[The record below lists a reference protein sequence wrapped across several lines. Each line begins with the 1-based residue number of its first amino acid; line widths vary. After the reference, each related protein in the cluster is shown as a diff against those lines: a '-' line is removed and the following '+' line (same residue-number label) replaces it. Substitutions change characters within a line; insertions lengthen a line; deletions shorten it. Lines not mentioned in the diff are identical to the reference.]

1 MKPDITDKKENLEE
15 EYQRPPLREEIE
27 KFFSEAKTV
36 TKFVALGLG
45 VFFLISIRNSLSPIL
60 SRVIRFVGDCAN
72 AIYLACMNALQTLVE
87 WANSHPE
94 KVVGLVASV
103 ALLILCYYL
112 VMVCLKHR
120 HYIYQR
126 FRIGHFSQMMWFGIG
141 ALLVQVVTIGSSVYL
156 GIWLPILLVEV
167 ALVGLVFRYFIA
179 FKQLRPTLPRP
190 LTKRENEKR
199 LELIKHLFDISKY
212 RLCEPYKDTYRYNQ
226 SQQDFQD
233 SLLKAMTRLALI
245 ADFRPDELSRI
256 VCNQYKSGYTVF
268 ISLEDVYNYLFGKDA
283 YDYLLKNEDFYNIY
297 YKRAEKAMKK
307 MKGELVTSET
317 EVLRIFLDYFE

>member
-27 KFFSEAKTV
+27 KFFREAKTV

-72 AIYLACMNALQTLVE
+72 AIYIACMNALQTLVE

-141 ALLVQVVTIGSSVYL
+141 ALLVQVATIGSSVYL

-167 ALVGLVFRYFIA
+167 VLVGLIFRNFIV

-190 LTKRENEKR
+190 LTKKENKER
-199 LELIKHLFDISKY
+199 LRLIKDLYRISK
-212 RLCEPYKDTYRYNQ
+212 PYEIDLG
-226 SQQDFQD
+226 DWD
-233 SLLKAMTRLALI
+233 SPLEAMTRLALI
-245 ADFRPDELSRI
+245 ADFYPDKLSIITYDEFFLKFRT
-256 VCNQYKSGYTVF
+256 YKE
-268 ISLEDVYNYLFGKDA
+268 IEDVYTISFKDDDL
-283 YDYLLKNEDFYNIY
+283 YTIY
-297 YKRAEKAMKK
+297 SKRVKEAMAK
-307 MKGELVTSET
+307 MTSSSIVSE
-317 EVLRIFLDYFE
+317 EQVQQIFLDYFE

>member
-1 MKPDITDKKENLEE
+1 MKPDITNKKENLEE

-27 KFFSEAKTV
+27 KFFGEAKTV

-141 ALLVQVVTIGSSVYL
+141 ALLVQVATIGSSMYL

-167 ALVGLVFRYFIA
+167 VLIGLVFRNFIA

-199 LELIKHLFDISKY
+199 LELI
-212 RLCEPYKDTYRYNQ
+212 
-226 SQQDFQD
+226 
-233 SLLKAMTRLALI
+233 
-245 ADFRPDELSRI
+245 
-256 VCNQYKSGYTVF
+256 
-268 ISLEDVYNYLFGKDA
+268 ED
-283 YDYLLKNEDFYNIY
+283 
-297 YKRAEKAMKK
+297 
-307 MKGELVTSET
+307 
-317 EVLRIFLDYFE
+317 

>member
-27 KFFSEAKTV
+27 KFFGEAKTV

-72 AIYLACMNALQTLVE
+72 AIYLACQTLVE

-112 VMVCLKHR
+112 VMSCLKHR

-126 FRIGHFSQMMWFGIG
+126 FRIGHFSEMMWFGIG
-141 ALLVQVVTIGSSVYL
+141 ALVIQVATIGSSMYL

-167 ALVGLVFRYFIA
+167 ALVGLVFRNFIV
-179 FKQLRPTLPRP
+179 FKWLRPILPRP

-199 LELIKHLFDISKY
+199 LGLIEDLYIVSK
-212 RLCEPYKDTYRYNQ
+212 PYKDGYKYNQ
-226 SQQDFQD
+226 DERD
-233 SLLKAMTRLALI
+233 SLLRAMTRLALI

-256 VCNQYKSGYTVF
+256 MSNKYVSSYTLF
-268 ISLEDVYNYLFGKDA
+268 RSLEDVCNDLFGKDI
-283 YDYLLKNEDFYNIY
+283 YDYLLKNEELYNIY
-297 YKRAEKAMKK
+297 YKRAEKSMAK
-307 MKGELVTSET
+307 MASEWVVS
-317 EVLRIFLDYFE
+317 EEIFQRIYLDYFE

>member
-1 MKPDITDKKENLEE
+1 MKPDITNKKENLEE

-27 KFFSEAKTV
+27 KFFGEAKTV

-72 AIYLACMNALQTLVE
+72 AIYIACMNALQTLVE

-94 KVVGLVASV
+94 KVAGLVASV
-103 ALLILCYYL
+103 ALLIFCYYL

-141 ALLVQVVTIGSSVYL
+141 ALLVQVATIGSSMYL

-167 ALVGLVFRYFIA
+167 VLVGLVFRNFIV

-199 LELIKHLFDISKY
+199 LELIKDLYIIS
-212 RLCEPYKDTYRYNQ
+212 RPYKDDYKYNQ
-226 SQQDFQD
+226 DERASF
-233 SLLKAMTRLALI
+233 LRAMTRLALI
-245 ADFRPDELSRI
+245 ADFRPDKLSRI
-256 VCNQYKSGYTVF
+256 MSNKYISSYTLF
-268 ISLEDVYNYLFGKDA
+268 RSLEDVYNDLFTKDV
-283 YDYLLKNEDFYNIY
+283 YDYLLKNEELYNIY
-297 YKRAEKAMKK
+297 YKRAEKAMAK
-307 MKGELVTSET
+307 MRVVFAVCEEAVQ
-317 EVLRIFLDYFE
+317 RIYLDYFE

>member
-45 VFFLISIRNSLSPIL
+45 VFFLISIRDSILPIIQKF
-60 SRVIRFVGDCAN
+60 VRFVVGWAN
-72 AIYLACMNALQTLVE
+72 AIFVDFTNTLQALME
-87 WANSHPE
+87 WSNKYPE
-94 KVVGLVASV
+94 KFFGFIASVGL
-103 ALLILCYYL
+103 LGLCYYL
-112 VMVCLKHR
+112 LMTSLKHR

-126 FRIGHFSQMMWFGIG
+126 FRIGHFSEMMWFGIG
-141 ALLVQVVTIGSSVYL
+141 GLVFQVVTIGSSIYL
-156 GIWLPILLVEV
+156 GIWLLILLIEAV
-167 ALVGLVFRYFIA
+167 LVGLLLRNFIV

-199 LELIKHLFDISKY
+199 LELIKDLYIIS
-212 RLCEPYKDTYRYNQ
+212 RPYKDDYKYNQ
-226 SQQDFQD
+226 DERA
-233 SLLKAMTRLALI
+233 SLLRAMTRLALI

-256 VCNQYKSGYTVF
+256 MCNEYVSSYTVF
-268 ISLEDVYNYLFGKDA
+268 RSLEDVYNHLFAKDV

-297 YKRAEKAMKK
+297 YKRAEKAMAK
-307 MKGELVTSET
+307 MKSELVVRED
-317 EVLRIFLDYFE
+317 EVEQIFFNYFE

>member
-45 VFFLISIRNSLSPIL
+45 VFFLISIRDSILPIIQKF
-60 SRVIRFVGDCAN
+60 VRFVVDWAN
-72 AIYLACMNALQTLVE
+72 AIFVDFTNTLQALVE
-87 WANSHPE
+87 WANKHPE
-94 KVVGLVASV
+94 KVGGFIASVGL
-103 ALLILCYYL
+103 LGLCYYL
-112 VMVCLKHR
+112 MMTSLKHR

-126 FRIGHFSQMMWFGIG
+126 FRIGHFSEMMWFGIG
-141 ALLVQVVTIGSSVYL
+141 ASVVQVATIGSSVYL
-156 GIWLPILLVEV
+156 GIWLPILLIEV
-167 ALVGLVFRYFIA
+167 VMVGLLLRNFII

-199 LELIKHLFDISKY
+199 LELIKDLYIIS
-212 RLCEPYKDTYRYNQ
+212 RPYKDDYKYNQ
-226 SQQDFQD
+226 DERA
-233 SLLKAMTRLALI
+233 SLLRAMTRLALI

-256 VCNQYKSGYTVF
+256 MCNEYVSSYTVF
-268 ISLEDVYNYLFGKDA
+268 RSLEDVYNHLFAKDA

-297 YKRAEKAMKK
+297 YKRAEKAMTK
-307 MKGELVTSET
+307 MKSEFVVRED
-317 EVLRIFLDYFE
+317 EVERIFLNYFE

>member
-45 VFFLISIRNSLSPIL
+45 VFFLISIRNSISPIINK
-60 SRVIRFVGDCAN
+60 VIRFVVDCAN
-72 AIYLACMNALQTLVE
+72 AIYVACMNALQALVE

-94 KVVGLVASV
+94 KIVGLVVSFG
-103 ALLILCYYL
+103 LLIFCYYL
-112 VMVCLKHR
+112 IITCLKHR

-126 FRIGHFSQMMWFGIG
+126 FRIGHFSEMIWFGIG
-141 ALLVQVVTIGSSVYL
+141 ALLVQVATIGSSAYL

-167 ALVGLVFRYFIA
+167 VLVGLVFRNFNA

-190 LTKRENEKR
+190 LTKGENEKR
-199 LELIKHLFDISKY
+199 LELIKHLFSIAKY
-212 RLCEPYKDTYRYNQ
+212 RLCEPYKDVYNYKQ
-226 SQQDFQD
+226 SQQDFQN

-297 YKRAEKAMKK
+297 YKRAEKSMKK
-307 MKGELVTSET
+307 MKSELVVSET
-317 EVLRIFLDYFE
+317 EMLRIFSDYFE

>member
-94 KVVGLVASV
+94 KVVGLVVSV
-103 ALLILCYYL
+103 GLLALCYYL

-126 FRIGHFSQMMWFGIG
+126 FRIGHFSEMMWFGIG
-141 ALLVQVVTIGSSVYL
+141 ALLVQVATIGSSVYL

-167 ALVGLVFRYFIA
+167 VLVGLIFRNFIV

-199 LELIKHLFDISKY
+199 LELIEDLYIVSK
-212 RLCEPYKDTYRYNQ
+212 PYKDDYKYNQ
-226 SQQDFQD
+226 DERD
-233 SLLKAMTRLALI
+233 SLLRAMTRLALI

-256 VCNQYKSGYTVF
+256 MSNKYVSSYTLF
-268 ISLEDVYNYLFGKDA
+268 RSLEDVCNDLFGKDI
-283 YDYLLKNEDFYNIY
+283 YDYLLKNEELYNIY
-297 YKRAEKAMKK
+297 YKRAEKSMAK
-307 MKGELVTSET
+307 MASEWVVS
-317 EVLRIFLDYFE
+317 EEIFQRFYLDYFE

>member
-45 VFFLISIRNSLSPIL
+45 VFFLISIRNSISPII
-60 SRVIRFVGDCAN
+60 SKIIRFVVDCAN
-72 AIYLACMNALQTLVE
+72 AIYVACMNALQTLVE

-141 ALLVQVVTIGSSVYL
+141 ALLVQVATIGSSMYL

-167 ALVGLVFRYFIA
+167 VLVGLVFRNFIV

-199 LELIKHLFDISKY
+199 LELIEDLYIVSK
-212 RLCEPYKDTYRYNQ
+212 PYKDDYKYNQ
-226 SQQDFQD
+226 DERD
-233 SLLKAMTRLALI
+233 YLLRAMTRLALI

-256 VCNQYKSGYTVF
+256 ISNKYISSYTLF
-268 ISLEDVYNYLFGKDA
+268 RSLEDVYNDLFVKDV
-283 YDYLLKNEDFYNIY
+283 YDYLLKNEELYNIY
-297 YKRAEKAMKK
+297 YKRAEKAMAK
-307 MKGELVTSET
+307 MRGLF
-317 EVLRIFLDYFE
+317 VLCEEDVQRIYLDYFE

>member
-1 MKPDITDKKENLEE
+1 MKPDITNKKENLEE

-27 KFFSEAKTV
+27 KFFGEAKTV

-103 ALLILCYYL
+103 GLLVLCYYL

-141 ALLVQVVTIGSSVYL
+141 ALLVQVATIGSSMYL

-167 ALVGLVFRYFIA
+167 VLIGLVFRNFIA

-199 LELIKHLFDISKY
+199 LELIEDLYIVSK
-212 RLCEPYKDTYRYNQ
+212 PYKDDYKYNQ
-226 SQQDFQD
+226 DERD
-233 SLLKAMTRLALI
+233 PLLRAMTRLALI

-256 VCNQYKSGYTVF
+256 MSNKYISSYTLF
-268 ISLEDVYNYLFGKDA
+268 RSLEDVYNDLFVKDV
-283 YDYLLKNEDFYNIY
+283 YDYLLKNEELYNIY
-297 YKRAEKAMKK
+297 YKRAEKAIKK
-307 MKGELVTSET
+307 MKSELVVSET
-317 EVLRIFLDYFE
+317 EMLRIFLDYFE

>member
-1 MKPDITDKKENLEE
+1 MKPDITNKKENLEE

-27 KFFSEAKTV
+27 KFFGEAKTV

-141 ALLVQVVTIGSSVYL
+141 ALLVQVATIGSSMYL

-167 ALVGLVFRYFIA
+167 VLIGLVFRNFIV

-199 LELIKHLFDISKY
+199 VELVKHLYDISKN
-212 RLCEPYKDTYRYNQ
+212 RLCKPYKDVYQR
-226 SQQDFQD
+226 DFQD
-233 SLLKAMTRLALI
+233 SLLIAMTRLALI

-268 ISLEDVYNYLFGKDA
+268 RSLEDTYNSWLERNF
-283 YDYLLKNEDFYNIY
+283 YDSLLLENKKFYDIY
-297 YKRAEKAMKK
+297 YKRAEKSMKK
-307 MKGELVTSET
+307 MKGDLVTGEI